1 MSGTTR
7 TDDRLAIAATGQ
19 PLRVRG
25 LFVQDTP
32 AERAVEGD
40 RVALNVTGARLD
52 DLARGD
58 WIVAESTA
66 GTTGTTGHTTV
77 ELEVLGDFPR
87 AVRHWAPVHVY
98 AATSHSQGR
107 ISLLDASPIE
117 PGANAAADI
126 SSERNQRT

>member
-1 MSGTTR
+1 MRPLSRTAHSASPSTAFSLYGEWASSLPEQWCRARTR
-7 TDDRLAIAATGQ
+7 PDDRLAIAATGQ

-32 AERAVEGD
+32 AERAAEGD

-66 GTTGTTGHTTV
+66 GTTRNAAL
-77 ELEVLGDFPR
+77 ELEVLGRFP
-87 AVRHWAPVHVY
+87 ACGPA
-98 AATSHSQGR
+98 
-107 ISLLDASPIE
+107 L
-117 PGANAAADI
+117 GAGPRLC
-126 SSERNQRT
+126 RNQS